1 MKIIYRAFI
10 KSTNWALAGIM
21 GLLGFT
27 CCDEP
32 ADEYG
37 TPHATY
43 KINGRVTNKSGEAI
57 PGIQI
62 ELEEM
67 LYSSYAAITYSDSK
81 GEYVIEKETVGRTDK
96 MQLMASDIDGE
107 ENGVYG
113 NDTIQ
118 VLIEDKDYYDKGK
131 GWNVGKANKKVDIV
145 LENKPV
151 ADE

>member
-10 KSTNWALAGIM
+10 KGTNWALAGIM
-21 GLLGFT
+21 GLFGFT

-43 KINGRVTNKSGEAI
+43 KISGRVMNKSGEAI

-62 ELEEM
+62 ELEET
-67 LYSSYAAITYSDSK
+67 LYSGYAAITCSDSK
-81 GEYVIEKETVGRTDK
+81 GEYEIERETVGRTDK
-96 MQLMASDIDGE
+96 MRLIASDIDEE
-107 ENGVYG
+107 ENGLYR

-131 GWNVGKANKKVDIV
+131 GWNVGKANKRVDIV
-145 LENKPV
+145 LENKPI